1 MANEKMTKRESFT
14 EIIKVLEGAE
24 REDLVKVVRH
34 ELELM
39 DAKNAKRASQKVDN
53 SGYFEM
59 IEKALAGSNGMT
71 PTELVAKVGLP
82 NTQKL
87 ASIVKSMDNRIV
99 REVKGKKVL
108 YKLAD

>member
-1 MANEKMTKRESFT
+1 MANEKITKRERFT

-24 REDLVKVVRH
+24 RVDLANVIRH

-87 ASIVKSMDNRIV
+87 ASIVKCMGNRII
-99 REVKGKKVL
+99 RDAKGKKVI

>member
-1 MANEKMTKRESFT
+1 MANEKITKRERFT
-14 EIIKVLEGAE
+14 EM
-24 REDLVKVVRH
+24 VKVFTEVGRDDLADAIRH

-59 IEKALAGSNGMT
+59 IETALTGSKGMT

-87 ASIVKSMDNRIV
+87 ASVVKSMGNRIT
-99 REVKGKKVL
+99 REAKGKKVI